1 MNIPRHPIERR
12 MFLPIF
18 PKSEPCQLQKK
29 YATAWKVTKDI
40 IFDLFVMVIY
50 TILVKY
56 TCLLI
61 YNNQIYKLM
70 SYHQLCKI

>member
-1 MNIPRHPIERR
+1 MHPFIYIVLDTR
-12 MFLPIF
+12 
-18 PKSEPCQLQKK
+18 STTTKK

-61 YNNQIYKLM
+61 YNNQIVNLIM
-70 SYHQLCKI
+70 FEVSISSSSSISP